1 MLRDKI
7 KTILAT
13 ETSDMLKINNLADVL
28 ERLFVEELAD
38 ATVAAVQRI
47 YNGRETDTLQ

>member
-13 ETSDMLKINNLADVL
+13 ETSDMMKIRKLSDAL
-28 ERLFVEELAD
+28 EKLFLTELAE
-38 ATVAAVQRI
+38 ATILALNKF
-47 YNGRETDTLQ
+47 YEEDED